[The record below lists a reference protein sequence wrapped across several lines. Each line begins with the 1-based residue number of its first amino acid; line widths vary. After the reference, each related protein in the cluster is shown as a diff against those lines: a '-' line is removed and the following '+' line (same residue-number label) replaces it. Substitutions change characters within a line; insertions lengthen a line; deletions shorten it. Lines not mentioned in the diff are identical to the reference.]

1 MSNDFEV
8 FDGAFKDML
17 LPDSRLE
24 ALASPAIWAEGPV
37 WLPDRD
43 AVVFSDVKGNRMFI
57 WSEKDGVAV
66 FRQPSNYNNGNTLDR
81 QRRIISCEH
90 GRRCISRT
98 EPDGAVT
105 VLVDRFDGKRF
116 NSPNDVVVKSDD
128 SIWFTDPPYG
138 IIGNDEGYMANSQI
152 VGCWVYRFVPETG
165 EIDVVT
171 VDVQRPNGLC
181 FSPDESLM
189 YVADMSLVE
198 FPTLGRRQLTVYDVV
213 DGKRLGNGR
222 KLVDVAPGIP
232 DGFRVDKA
240 GRIFTSSEDAIQVI
254 SPDGRLLGKIKV
266 PERISNCTFGGRNQ
280 DILYITASTTLYR
293 VRLATSGVQ
302 YSHLL

>member
-1 MSNDFEV
+1 MREEFES
-8 FDGAFKDML
+8 FDDSFKNLL

-37 WLPDRD
+37 WLPERD

-66 FRQPSNYNNGNTLDR
+66 FRQPANYNNGNTLDR
-81 QRRIISCEH
+81 QGRIVSCEH

-98 EPDGAVT
+98 EPDGSVT
-105 VLVDRFDGKRF
+105 VLVDRFDDKRF
-116 NSPNDVVVKSDD
+116 NSPNDVVVKSDG

-138 IIGNDEGYMANSQI
+138 IIGNEEGYMANSQI

-189 YVADMSLVE
+189 YVADMSVVE

-213 DGKRLGNGR
+213 DGKRLANGR

-240 GRIFTSSEDAIQVI
+240 GRIFTSSEDAIQII
-254 SPDGRLLGKIKV
+254 SPDGHLLGKIKV
-266 PERISNCTFGGRNQ
+266 PERISNCTFGGKNQ